1 MQATDRQMARLG
13 WGVKMEVLRAETL
26 LLLEKTREETRRA
39 LSQQLPNQAER
50 LDHQRPE
57 QA

>member
-13 WGVKMEVLRAETL
+13 WEVKMEVLRAETL

-50 LDHQRPE
+50 LDPQRPE